1 MKNTK
6 RLMNID
12 RIVFG
17 IMVALLIVSRHSDM
31 AFWWATILIGYFASS
46 VLHTPDYFETKEN
59 RK

>member
-1 MKNTK
+1 
-6 RLMNID
+6 MNID

-31 AFWWATILIGYFASS
+31 AFWWATVLIGYFASS